1 MKIPEKTL
9 VISWIEWYIKTERRK
24 DRCGDRPFQGGIPQR
39 LRTRDWFLIYW
50 PSGEIASA
58 GIAAC
63 PLFSESEDYYDGFDR
78 SNLSCFRSMAGC
90 GLSYNYGTDCKR

>member
-24 DRCGDRPFQGGIPQR
+24 DRGGARPFQGGIPQR
-39 LRTRDWFLIYW
+39 LRTPDLFLIYW

-58 GIAAC
+58 GFQLARFFLKGG
-63 PLFSESEDYYDGFDR
+63 PL
-78 SNLSCFRSMAGC
+78 
-90 GLSYNYGTDCKR
+90 